1 MDSKLLKDSAIADM
15 VNELKKFPPE
25 ARFHIIFRKLM
36 DDVYDRLVPD
46 MDKFLFDPRFL
57 GFSERQIF
65 PRVREVLNVIDQD
78 DIREVYIVAGKGS
91 GKSVI
96 VGISKLRMLY
106 KVLCYVNPSAYFGLL
121 PGTYIAA
128 VNMSI
133 NSSQALNVIFKRFLH
148 YLNQLDSFKK
158 LTKQAILKYKKSE
171 QDKEFSL
178 HNYDLKE
185 NLSKY
190 ELYAE
195 TVGMVTFPGKD
206 IVAISGHSKASAFY
220 GYDVIFGSIDEMSWF
235 ETGKERV
242 SDTDELPSEEIYQGL
257 SSSGLSRFPDQYK
270 IVSIS
275 SPRARVGDPLWKRY
289 ERVKNMGSVFTAL

>member
-1 MDSKLLKDSAIADM
+1 MASDLMKDSVIADM
-15 VNELKKFPPE
+15 VNELKKLKDE
-25 ARFHIIFRKLM
+25 EKFHIICRKM
-36 DDVYDRLVPD
+36 FEEVYSRSVPD
-46 MDKFLFDPRFL
+46 LDKFLFDRQYL

-65 PRVREVLNVIDQD
+65 PKVREVLHVIDRD
-78 DIREVYIVAGKGS
+78 DIREVFIVAGKGS

-106 KVLCYVNPSAYFGLL
+106 KVLSFVDPSAYFGLL

-148 YLNQLDSFKK
+148 YLSRLEGFRKEAR
-158 LTKQAILKYKKSE
+158 QAILKYKKSE
-171 QDKEFSL
+171 IDKEYSH
-178 HNYDLKE
+178 HNFTAKD

-195 TVGMVTFPGKD
+195 TVGMVTFPNKN

-242 SDTDELPSEEIYQGL
+242 SDMDELPSEEIYQGL
-257 SSSGLSRFPDQYK
+257 SSSGLSRFPNHYK

-289 ERVKNMGSVFTAL
+289 ERVKNMGSVFEAL